1 MNNKKFIFKVK
12 IGNYKW
18 SIRFL
23 PPDLMRENEYGTC
36 WSLKRAIDIDASL
49 DKEEAKIILGHELS
63 HAFLTVAGKLH
74 NKDFDEEEVCDF
86 ITWNIDQIIS
96 IRDYVLKERF
106 ENGKT
111 N

>member
-1 MNNKKFIFKVK
+1 MNMNNIFKVK
-12 IGNYKW
+12 IGNHKW

-74 NKDFDEEEVCDF
+74 NKQFDEEEVCDF
-86 ITWNIDQIIS
+86 ITWNIDQIMS
-96 IRDYVLKERF
+96 IRDYVLMERF
-106 ENGKT
+106 GNGKT

>member
-1 MNNKKFIFKVK
+1 MNSIFKVK
-12 IGNYKW
+12 IGNHKW

-49 DKEEAKIILGHELS
+49 DKEEARIILGHELS

-74 NKDFDEEEVCDF
+74 NKEFDEEEVCDF
-86 ITWNIDQIIS
+86 ITWNIDQIMS

-106 ENGKT
+106 GNGKT